1 MHVEDIEQGL
11 IIFPLSY
18 QKADDYT
25 ALSKQILNWV
35 LKLELSRQDIG
46 VCMWVI
52 WEQDMKRWVFQER
65 PHPL

>member
-1 MHVEDIEQGL
+1 MHVEDREQQL

-18 QKADDYT
+18 QKADDYK

-46 VCMWVI
+46 VYMWVI
-52 WEQDMKRWVFQER
+52 WEQDLKRWASQER

>member
-1 MHVEDIEQGL
+1 MHVEDIEPGL

-18 QKADDYT
+18 QKADDYKT
-25 ALSKQILNWV
+25 LSKQILNWV

-46 VCMWVI
+46 VYMSVI
-52 WEQDMKRWVFQER
+52 WEQDMKRWAFQER